1 MYSNFLIKRGHCLK
15 MIHYDVHDNI
25 HVERGDCHGSNH
37 TNEFKK
43 EFI

>member
-1 MYSNFLIKRGHCLK
+1 MTVIRSYKIDKTK
-15 MIHYDVHDNI
+15 DVRYNVRDNV
-25 HVERGDCHGSNH
+25 HVERGACHGSNH